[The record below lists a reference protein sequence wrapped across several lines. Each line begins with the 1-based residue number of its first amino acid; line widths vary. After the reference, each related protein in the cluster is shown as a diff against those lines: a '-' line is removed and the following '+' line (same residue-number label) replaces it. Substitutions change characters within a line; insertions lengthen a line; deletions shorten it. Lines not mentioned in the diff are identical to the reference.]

1 MTTRMEMEMT
11 FLGEILTPSR
21 CGRMDQCCA
30 FGAIPHVMTFDGDLL
45 MTEPIAPPLEP
56 VHLVVVDLGGEKDTL
71 EILNSLNK
79 AYPIAED
86 ELQRG
91 VQRLLGIAPHTLPP
105 ILPLRDSD
113 PAT

>member
-1 MTTRMEMEMT
+1 MEMA

-91 VQRLLGIAPHTLPP
+91 VQRLHRLL
-105 ILPLRDSD
+105 LLFCR
-113 PAT
+113 PAHAIVRVMISSARC